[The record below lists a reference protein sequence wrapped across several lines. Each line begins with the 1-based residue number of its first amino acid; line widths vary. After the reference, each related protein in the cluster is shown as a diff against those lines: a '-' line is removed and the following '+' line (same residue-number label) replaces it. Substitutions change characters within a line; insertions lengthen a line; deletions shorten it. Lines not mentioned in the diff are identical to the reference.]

1 VVIAADMG
9 VGMAVTVADIADAV
23 CDTGLRMGAW
33 FTLNAV

>member
-1 VVIAADMG
+1 
-9 VGMAVTVADIADAV
+9 VADIADAV